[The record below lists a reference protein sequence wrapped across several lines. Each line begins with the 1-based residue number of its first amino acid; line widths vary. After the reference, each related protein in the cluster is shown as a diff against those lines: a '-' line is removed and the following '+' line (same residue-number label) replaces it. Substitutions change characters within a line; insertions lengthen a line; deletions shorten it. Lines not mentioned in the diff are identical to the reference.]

1 VPTKPRK
8 RRLIAA
14 VLVVCVA
21 AAVGVAAYLTVGRVG
36 KILAGSGC
44 TVGKGRGSVPL
55 DPEQAA
61 NAATIAGVAHQ
72 RIMPSRAV
80 TVAYA
85 AAMQES
91 KLHNISYGDRDSVGI
106 FQQRPSE
113 GWGPASKLKDP
124 VYATTR
130 FFGALEHVP
139 RYKQLPVYKAAQA
152 VQRSADGFAYIQY
165 QPQAFRMAAAFTGHH
180 PHAVWCWSP
189 SVSSGH
195 PKLTAATG
203 ALMKAFGGLAGSTPA
218 THQDTG
224 SMTVTARQ
232 ESLGWSVATWLVT
245 HAAQYHLREVRFAG
259 YSWRASA
266 GSDGWI
272 KDKNVVTS
280 DAVEAS

>member
-21 AAVGVAAYLTVGRVG
+21 AAAGVAAYLAVGRVG

-44 TVGKGRGSVPL
+44 TVGKGHTAVPL

-72 RIMPSRAV
+72 TSMPARAV

-139 RYKQLPVYKAAQA
+139 RYKQLAVYKAAQA
-152 VQRSADGFAYIQY
+152 VQHSADGLAYIQY
-165 QPQAFRMAAAFTGHH
+165 QPQAFRMAAAFTGRH

-189 SVSSGH
+189 SGSSGR
-195 PKLTAATG
+195 PQLMAASG
-203 ALMKAFGGLAGSTPA
+203 ALMKAFGGLAGSIPA
-218 THQDTG
+218 TQQDTA
-224 SMTVTARQ
+224 SMTVTAGQ
-232 ESLGWSVATWLVT
+232 SLGWSVATWLVT
-245 HAAQYHLREVRFAG
+245 HATQYHLREVRFAG
-259 YSWRASA
+259 YVWHASA

-272 KDKNVVTS
+272 KDKTVVTS
-280 DAVEAS
+280 EAVEAS

>member
-14 VLVVCVA
+14 VIVVCVA

-44 TVGKGRGSVPL
+44 TVGKGHGAVPL

-130 FFGALEHVP
+130 FFGALEQVP

-152 VQRSADGFAYIQY
+152 VQHSADGFAYIQY

-189 SVSSGH
+189 SGSSGS
-195 PKLTAATG
+195 PKLMAATG
-203 ALMKAFGGLAGSTPA
+203 ALTKAFGGLAGITPA
-218 THQDTG
+218 THQDTA